1 MGGGFGGGGGHM
13 SGGFGGGGGHM
24 SGGFGGGRGHMGGGF
39 GDGHMGGGFRGGHM
53 GGEFGRGFEG
63 RRFAGARHFDH
74 DRRFRRGFGDF
85 GFYDYGCS
93 YGYANYNPYSC
104 YLPAY

>member
-1 MGGGFGGGGGHM
+1 MGGHLERGQRHAPDADVGMSAATIDDGTSRQHLRTRRAQHLDHVRRAAAGGDHI
-13 SGGFGGGGGHM
+13 
-24 SGGFGGGRGHMGGGF
+24 
-39 GDGHMGGGFRGGHM
+39 
-53 GGEFGRGFEG
+53 
-63 RRFAGARHFDH
+63 FDH